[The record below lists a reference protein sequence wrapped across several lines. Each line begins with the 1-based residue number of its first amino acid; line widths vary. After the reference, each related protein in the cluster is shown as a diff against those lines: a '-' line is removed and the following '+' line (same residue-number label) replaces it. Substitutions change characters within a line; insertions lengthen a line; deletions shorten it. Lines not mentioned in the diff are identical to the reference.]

1 MRKIVCARIEATGEF
16 DVIAKEVV
24 PTTENRNLAPSKCPL
39 ANSLVRTRGE
49 SHDNLFRDFVQ
60 LGILRLEQGHFSFT
74 EMDHPC
80 PYTQTQQTE
89 DKPS

>member
-1 MRKIVCARIEATGEF
+1 MRKIVCARIGSTGVFDIIAT
-16 DVIAKEVV
+16 EVV
-24 PTTENRNLAPSKCPL
+24 ATMENHNQASSKCPL
-39 ANSLVRTRGE
+39 AESLVRTRGE

-60 LGILRLEQGHFSFT
+60 LRILEWKNGHFSFT

-80 PYTQTQQTE
+80 PYTQTQQRE